1 MSQKKKEQHWA
12 STSRYDTGELLRDL
26 DGSADAYSL
35 EEILAEYGHGGLED
49 PTRPEEQKAMAETE
63 PTQEPVREEKAAPA
77 PKPAPEQPRWETKA
91 PEQEPLPQENP
102 EEPEEAEEPQEE
114 ERVPDLEIILPEE
127 ALPRPPRP
135 ISVEEVVGRTV
146 ESLMAEPEP
155 LKEKKQR
162 RRFLFSRRPMMD
174 TEEFY
179 DSAAPEPEPEP
190 EPLEPEPPLTEV
202 ADSYRELRGKLGRP
216 LPWAVLVTL
225 VMAALMAL
233 DYSGL
238 EVPLWTGQVMVQSMT
253 LLVMELMVC
262 FLCRAVFWRGFHA
275 LFRKRVTPAL
285 LVSLAAVTT
294 VADCATRPFLEGRCQ
309 ALPFSAVA
317 AMGLCFALW
326 GCRRETAGLYEC
338 YRTAAMDDEPPYL
351 VTDTPEGACK
361 QHGTV
366 EGFFYMAESES
377 IYARH
382 MAVMLPVIL
391 TATVVF
397 ALLASVGQRRGADFL
412 WCWSALLTAAAGFAL
427 PLAYSLPFSR
437 LAKRLHK
444 SGAAVAGYAG
454 AERVCRKR
462 AMILT
467 DSDLFPPGTVT
478 LNGMKLFGEQLSKV
492 VSYADSL
499 ARASGS
505 GLVRLFDGLMSS
517 EGGHT
522 EPVEDFSFYEEG
534 GVSGTIHGETVLLGT
549 ASFLRKMDVRLP
561 GNINLRTG
569 VYLAVDR
576 QLVAVFAVKY
586 LASENVEWALKSMK
600 RGRITPILAVRD
612 GNLTPALIKRK
623 FGGRM
628 KVVYPELSARLALSE
643 QEAGTG
649 RPDALLFR
657 EGLMPYAEAV
667 AGSRRYTK
675 TARRCTFLSVLG
687 SVAGLILAFYLS
699 FSAAYALLTPLA
711 LLVFLLLWTVPVFLL
726 SGWVDRF

>member
-1 MSQKKKEQHWA
+1 
-12 STSRYDTGELLRDL
+12 
-26 DGSADAYSL
+26 
-35 EEILAEYGHGGLED
+35 
-49 PTRPEEQKAMAETE
+49 
-63 PTQEPVREEKAAPA
+63 
-77 PKPAPEQPRWETKA
+77 
-91 PEQEPLPQENP
+91 
-102 EEPEEAEEPQEE
+102 
-114 ERVPDLEIILPEE
+114 
-127 ALPRPPRP
+127 
-135 ISVEEVVGRTV
+135 
-146 ESLMAEPEP
+146 
-155 LKEKKQR
+155 
-162 RRFLFSRRPMMD
+162 
-174 TEEFY
+174 
-179 DSAAPEPEPEP
+179 
-190 EPLEPEPPLTEV
+190 
-202 ADSYRELRGKLGRP
+202 
-216 LPWAVLVTL
+216 
-225 VMAALMAL
+225 
-233 DYSGL
+233 
-238 EVPLWTGQVMVQSMT
+238 
-253 LLVMELMVC
+253 
-262 FLCRAVFWRGFHA
+262 
-275 LFRKRVTPAL
+275 
-285 LVSLAAVTT
+285 
-294 VADCATRPFLEGRCQ
+294 
-309 ALPFSAVA
+309 
-317 AMGLCFALW
+317 
-326 GCRRETAGLYEC
+326 
-338 YRTAAMDDEPPYL
+338 
-351 VTDTPEGACK
+351 
-361 QHGTV
+361 
-366 EGFFYMAESES
+366 
-377 IYARH
+377 

-412 WCWSALLTAAAGFAL
+412 WCWSALLTAAGGFAL

-437 LAKRLHK
+437 LAKRLQK

-478 LNGMKLFGEQLSKV
+478 LNGMKLFGEQLGKV

-623 FGGRM
+623 FGGRV

-643 QEAGTG
+643 QETGAG

-675 TARRCTFLSVLG
+675 TARRCTFLSMLG
-687 SVAGLILAFYLS
+687 SVTGLILAFYLS